1 MEPAPTHQHDRL
13 PCFIAAAGSIPARDV
28 EGFDQARLPD
38 ARTALCSCAIGVTLS
53 NVACLSASLLFL
65 AAYLCLSPATA
76 RPVTSTLSPRT
87 LGIACLITLSLC
99 LKPTLAPAILI
110 YLLVRRL
117 WISLA
122 LTIALGSLSAGV
134 YFLLKPDS
142 AWFTTLR
149 ANIDFLFIFGVAS
162 LQAQNLTRS
171 DLLDLQLPAFLL
183 THNTAAATGIAMLVT
198 IALGVLWFRKA
209 EYFSPTLDG
218 QLLNLS
224 TLLVLGLLPFY
235 QRFYSATL
243 LLLPVLWALRNLAL
257 PRARWSLA
265 LCCVFLVNTSVLPRL
280 LNVHLSS
287 TNLSSRLPDALITA
301 HLNWIILALVLLLL
315 QPIGSMPGTK
325 R

>member
-1 MEPAPTHQHDRL
+1 
-13 PCFIAAAGSIPARDV
+13 
-28 EGFDQARLPD
+28 
-38 ARTALCSCAIGVTLS
+38 
-53 NVACLSASLLFL
+53 
-65 AAYLCLSPATA
+65 
-76 RPVTSTLSPRT
+76 
-87 LGIACLITLSLC
+87 
-99 LKPTLAPAILI
+99 
-110 YLLVRRL
+110 
-117 WISLA
+117 
-122 LTIALGSLSAGV
+122 
-134 YFLLKPDS
+134 
-142 AWFTTLR
+142 
-149 ANIDFLFIFGVAS
+149 
-162 LQAQNLTRS
+162 
-171 DLLDLQLPAFLL
+171 
-183 THNTAAATGIAMLVT
+183 MLVT

>member
-1 MEPAPTHQHDRL
+1 LLLRNRRYTLECRL
-13 PCFIAAAGSIPARDV
+13 PVCQPAVPGRH
-28 EGFDQARLPD
+28 
-38 ARTALCSCAIGVTLS
+38 
-53 NVACLSASLLFL
+53 
-65 AAYLCLSPATA
+65 LCLSPATA

-162 LQAQNLTRS
+162 LQAQNLTSS

>member
-1 MEPAPTHQHDRL
+1 
-13 PCFIAAAGSIPARDV
+13 
-28 EGFDQARLPD
+28 
-38 ARTALCSCAIGVTLS
+38 
-53 NVACLSASLLFL
+53 
-65 AAYLCLSPATA
+65 
-76 RPVTSTLSPRT
+76 
-87 LGIACLITLSLC
+87 
-99 LKPTLAPAILI
+99 
-110 YLLVRRL
+110 
-117 WISLA
+117 
-122 LTIALGSLSAGV
+122 
-134 YFLLKPDS
+134 LLKPDS

-149 ANIDFLFIFGVAS
+149 ANIDFLFTFGVAS

-209 EYFSPTLDG
+209 EYFSPPLDG

-280 LNVHLSS
+280 LNVHLHLPTSPAA
-287 TNLSSRLPDALITA
+287 SR
-301 HLNWIILALVLLLL
+301 
-315 QPIGSMPGTK
+315 M